1 MNKILIIQSYYRGN
15 KLRNKMKYFILLP
28 DDIRKI
34 IINYIKK
41 YYYYNKYK
49 IILNKI
55 IYKKTIN
62 IYYLEGYFYT
72 LLDYIYY
79 NNYRDLSYIFSNII
93 GINIYIDKL
102 INIYYLLNKYNKILN
117 LNLNIYKQYLFN
129 NIVYKYLN
137 LNLIFINNIIN
148 YQNHNIYLI
157 ILNYKI

>member
-34 IINYIKK
+34 IINYMKQ

-117 LNLNIYKQYLFN
+117 LNLNIYKQYYKLSKSQYLFN
-129 NIVYKYLN
+129 NIKLQN
-137 LNLIFINNIIN
+137 LMIQFN
-148 YQNHNIYLI
+148 
-157 ILNYKI
+157 KIMK